1 MFKRFPWPLAL
12 LSVAACTQHTAPLG
26 LTNYSKYT
34 LNGHTTRTSA
44 RAYFE
49 PSRSNGTDGVFIRV
63 GVPPVGP
70 RQEVLYLDYAKPTS
84 SAKLAYKAAFLSF
97 NYTTNAVVYG
107 INYDTNLHG
116 TLRQTPNGGYS
127 GTFRGMCPSSP
138 TRKKSKVKV
147 VFKNVLT
154 TRPT

>member
-1 MFKRFPWPLAL
+1 MSKYFLWPLAL
-12 LSVAACTQHTAPLG
+12 LPAVGCTHHMAPVG

-34 LNGHTTRTSA
+34 LNGHSTRTSA

-63 GVPPVGP
+63 GIPAVGP
-70 RQEVLYLDYAKPTS
+70 RQEVLYLDYAKPVGKANLT
-84 SAKLAYKAAFLSF
+84 YKPAFLSF
-97 NYTTNAVVYG
+97 NYTANKVVYG
-107 INYDTNLHG
+107 INYDTNLRG
-116 TLRQTPNGGYS
+116 TLRQTPEGGYS
-127 GTFRGMCPSSP
+127 GTFRGMCPGSP

-147 VFKNVLT
+147 VFKNVLA